1 MFILGG
7 AYLCSIKF
15 SFIITNIWTMSKC
28 TLFFSRCACAILL
41 ALLSSI
47 FAQASEL
54 DSVRTLNLDPN
65 LVWDKISP
73 NDYVLS
79 KDGRTLVKWK
89 NHSVSNLDMEREPRL
104 SKVQFIGDGA
114 FSSDSYSYSL
124 ETVVLASSVKSIGS
138 HAFFRCSNL
147 KKMLIPISV
156 TSIGNSAFAM
166 CSNLSRLDI
175 PNSVSYIG
183 EGAFFSC
190 GLKNIVMPSSLKK
203 IENDTFS
210 YCMSLTSVT
219 IPASVTS
226 IGNGAFSKNYE
237 LEEVVMPS
245 SVTSIGDY
253 AFDDCYKLAKLA
265 IPKSVTNIGK
275 QAFANCSELSGIEL
289 PPSLTRIEEWTFFNC
304 NKLKNIIIPPSV
316 VTIREQ
322 AFWGHKDLESVI
334 IPSSVTSIGK
344 DAFSS
349 SFSDVLLNL
358 RFESPKPPYVD
369 DFIASEYS
377 KIKIIVPKGAKEAYI
392 KANLVA
398 NAEWVVEE

>member
-15 SFIITNIWTMSKC
+15 SFIIKNIWTMSKC
-28 TLFFSRCACAILL
+28 TLFFSRCICAIVL

-73 NDYVLS
+73 NDYILS
-79 KDGRTLVKWK
+79 KDGKTLVKWK
-89 NHSVSNLDMEREPRL
+89 NHSVSNLDMERDSRL

-114 FSSDSYSYSL
+114 FSSDAYAL

-138 HAFFRCSNL
+138 HAFFRCPNL

-166 CSNLSRLDI
+166 CGSLSRLDI

-190 GLKNIVMPSSLKK
+190 GLKSIVMPSSLKK
-203 IENDTFS
+203 IEDDTFS
-210 YCMSLTSVT
+210 YCMSLTCVT

-226 IGNGAFSKNYE
+226 IGNGAFSKN
-237 LEEVVMPS
+237 
-245 SVTSIGDY
+245 
-253 AFDDCYKLAKLA
+253 FKLYL
-265 IPKSVTNIGK
+265 
-275 QAFANCSELSGIEL
+275 
-289 PPSLTRIEEWTFFNC
+289 
-304 NKLKNIIIPPSV
+304 
-316 VTIREQ
+316 
-322 AFWGHKDLESVI
+322 
-334 IPSSVTSIGK
+334 
-344 DAFSS
+344 
-349 SFSDVLLNL
+349 
-358 RFESPKPPYVD
+358 
-369 DFIASEYS
+369 
-377 KIKIIVPKGAKEAYI
+377 
-392 KANLVA
+392 
-398 NAEWVVEE
+398 

>member
-1 MFILGG
+1 
-7 AYLCSIKF
+7 
-15 SFIITNIWTMSKC
+15 MSKC

-89 NHSVSNLDMEREPRL
+89 NHSVSNLDMERDSRL

-203 IENDTFS
+203 IEDDTFQ
-210 YCMSLTSVT
+210 
-219 IPASVTS
+219 
-226 IGNGAFSKNYE
+226 G
-237 LEEVVMPS
+237 
-245 SVTSIGDY
+245 
-253 AFDDCYKLAKLA
+253 
-265 IPKSVTNIGK
+265 
-275 QAFANCSELSGIEL
+275 CSELSGIEL

-316 VTIREQ
+316 VTIRDR
-322 AFWGHKDLESVI
+322 AFSDCQSLESVI

-377 KIKIIVPKGAKEAYI
+377 KIKIIVPKGAREAYI

-398 NAEWVVEE
+398 NAECIVEE

>member
-1 MFILGG
+1 
-7 AYLCSIKF
+7 
-15 SFIITNIWTMSKC
+15 MSKC

-89 NHSVSNLDMEREPRL
+89 NHSVSNLDMERDSRL

-190 GLKNIVMPSSLKK
+190 GLKNKK
-203 IENDTFS
+203 
-210 YCMSLTSVT
+210 YCYA
-219 IPASVTS
+219 I
-226 IGNGAFSKNYE
+226 FSK
-237 LEEVVMPS
+237 
-245 SVTSIGDY
+245 
-253 AFDDCYKLAKLA
+253 
-265 IPKSVTNIGK
+265 
-275 QAFANCSELSGIEL
+275 
-289 PPSLTRIEEWTFFNC
+289 
-304 NKLKNIIIPPSV
+304 
-316 VTIREQ
+316 
-322 AFWGHKDLESVI
+322 KD
-334 IPSSVTSIGK
+334 
-344 DAFSS
+344 
-349 SFSDVLLNL
+349 
-358 RFESPKPPYVD
+358 
-369 DFIASEYS
+369 
-377 KIKIIVPKGAKEAYI
+377 
-392 KANLVA
+392 
-398 NAEWVVEE
+398 

>member
-1 MFILGG
+1 
-7 AYLCSIKF
+7 
-15 SFIITNIWTMSKC
+15 MSKC
-28 TLFFSRCACAILL
+28 TLFFSRCACAIVL

-89 NHSVSNLDMEREPRL
+89 NNSVSNLDMEREPRL

-124 ETVVLASSVKSIGS
+124 ETVVLASSVKRIGS
-138 HAFFRCSNL
+138 HAFFRCPNL
-147 KKMLIPISV
+147 KKMLIPTSV

-166 CSNLSRLDI
+166 CSSLSRLDI

-190 GLKNIVMPSSLKK
+190 GLKSIVMPSSLKK
-203 IENDTFS
+203 IEDDTFS

-237 LEEVVMPS
+237 LEEVIMPS

-265 IPKSVTNIGK
+265 IPKSVTSIGK
-275 QAFANCSELSGIEL
+275 QAL
-289 PPSLTRIEEWTFFNC
+289 
-304 NKLKNIIIPPSV
+304 V
-316 VTIREQ
+316 VAIR
-322 AFWGHKDLESVI
+322 
-334 IPSSVTSIGK
+334 
-344 DAFSS
+344 
-349 SFSDVLLNL
+349 
-358 RFESPKPPYVD
+358 
-369 DFIASEYS
+369 
-377 KIKIIVPKGAKEAYI
+377 
-392 KANLVA
+392 
-398 NAEWVVEE
+398 

>member
-1 MFILGG
+1 MFVLGG

-15 SFIITNIWTMSKC
+15 SFIIKYIWTMSKC
-28 TLFFSRCACAILL
+28 TLFFSRCICAITL

-104 SKVQFIGDGA
+104 SKVLFIGDGA

-138 HAFFRCSNL
+138 YAFFRCSNL
-147 KKMLIPISV
+147 KKMLIPTSV
-156 TSIGNSAFAM
+156 TSIGRSAFAH
-166 CSNLSRLDI
+166 CSDLARLDI

-183 EGAFFSC
+183 EGAFFAC
-190 GLKNIVMPSSLKK
+190 GIKSIVMPSSLKK
-203 IENDTFS
+203 IESNTFS

-289 PPSLTRIEEWTFFNC
+289 PPSLTRIEEGTFFNC

-316 VTIREQ
+316 VTIRDR
-322 AFWGHKDLESVI
+322 AFSDCQSLESVI

-377 KIKIIVPKGAKEAYI
+377 KIKIIVPKGAKESYI
-392 KANLVA
+392 KANLVE
-398 NAEWVVEE
+398 NAECVVEE

>member
-1 MFILGG
+1 
-7 AYLCSIKF
+7 
-15 SFIITNIWTMSKC
+15 MSKC

-89 NHSVSNLDMEREPRL
+89 NHSVSNLDMERDSRL

-183 EGAFFSC
+183 EGAF
-190 GLKNIVMPSSLKK
+190 
-203 IENDTFS
+203 
-210 YCMSLTSVT
+210 
-219 IPASVTS
+219 
-226 IGNGAFSKNYE
+226 
-237 LEEVVMPS
+237 
-245 SVTSIGDY
+245 
-253 AFDDCYKLAKLA
+253 
-265 IPKSVTNIGK
+265 
-275 QAFANCSELSGIEL
+275 SG
-289 PPSLTRIEEWTFFNC
+289 C

-316 VTIREQ
+316 VTIRDR
-322 AFWGHKDLESVI
+322 AFSDCQSLESVI

-344 DAFSS
+344 EAFSS
-349 SFSDVLLNL
+349 TFSDVLLNL

-398 NAEWVVEE
+398 NTECVVEE